1 MNDPIKHTRFW
12 IVLCCIAGMVSCTA
26 DFDEINIS
34 PTAVQEDRIDED
46 LLFTRSLVY
55 GALRY
60 TEFQRA
66 QHLYANHYIQYYA
79 MSVDRFETGRY
90 ITRNDW
96 LTDYWQAAYAD
107 FGMQC
112 QQVINIAGKEDRKAN
127 KVAMARIWKV
137 FIMHRITDF
146 WGDVPYF
153 EAFSGD
159 ITPAYDPQSAIYT
172 DMLEELEDAVNSFST
187 AADDTFGP
195 ADVIYQGDVESWIRF
210 ANALRLRLAMRVSNA
225 DPGLAEQHVR
235 EVLEDGRLISDNTQN
250 AVMPY
255 GRDFGNADENI
266 QPMSLIRSFNEYRV
280 SNTLV
285 DFLSEHNDPRL
296 PLYIEPVE
304 SGEYVGL
311 QNGLNPAEVNDLN
324 PNNFS
329 RESQLISN
337 PYAPS
342 ILLSH
347 AEVQFLRAEAAL
359 KGWDNSGSA
368 QDYYE
373 AGVRS
378 SINFWLDVRE
388 SLRSRV
394 PESEAGAI
402 PDTVITS
409 ATIEAYLEE
418 PGVQFDPDRA
428 LEQIIT
434 QKWLANINQGFEA
447 YADYRRTGFPA
458 LNPIP
463 NTDGASETGGTE
475 VPRRIRYPIEEQAL
489 NRANYEAAIARQG
502 PDLPTTRM
510 WWDQ

>member
-1 MNDPIKHTRFW
+1 MNYRIKHTRFW
-12 IVLCCIAGMVSCTA
+12 ILLCCIAGMVSCTA

-66 QHLYANHYIQYYA
+66 QHLYANHYIQYYSMA
-79 MSVDRFETGRY
+79 VDRFETGRY

-112 QQVINIAGKEDRKAN
+112 QQVINIAGKEDNKAN
-127 KVAMARIWKV
+127 KVAIARIWKV

-159 ITPAYDPQSAIYT
+159 ITPAYDDQAVIYT
-172 DMLEELEDAVNSFST
+172 DMMEELRDAVDSFSS
-187 AADDTFGP
+187 AANDSFGA
-195 ADVIYQGDVESWIRF
+195 ADVIYEGDVEAWIRF
-210 ANALRLRLAMRVSNA
+210 ANSLRLRLAMRVSNA

-235 EVLEDGRLISDNTQN
+235 EVLGDGRLINNNAQN
-250 AVMPY
+250 ALMPY

-266 QPMSLIRSFNEYRV
+266 QPMSLIRSFNEYRA

-285 DFLSEHNDPRL
+285 DFLSAHNDPRL
-296 PLYIEPVE
+296 PLYIEPIE
-304 SGEYVGL
+304 SGAYVGL

-342 ILLSH
+342 VLLSH

-359 KGWDNSGSA
+359 KGWDSGNTA
-368 QDYYE
+368 QAYYE
-373 AGVRS
+373 AGIRS
-378 SINFWLDVRE
+378 SIGFWLEVRE
-388 SLRSRV
+388 NLLSRV
-394 PESEAGAI
+394 PQGEAGAI
-402 PDTVITS
+402 PDTVITTAS
-409 ATIEAYLEE
+409 IDAYLEE
-418 PGVQFDPDRA
+418 PGIRFDAIQA

-447 YADYRRTGFPA
+447 YADFRRTGFPA

-463 NTDGASETGGTE
+463 NTDGASETGGSE

-489 NRANYEAAIARQG
+489 NRANYEAAVTRQG